1 MFEPDDPVTGEL
13 PRISPDDTGGPRR
26 PRRRRPIRLTL
37 KLLLFVGALWFF
49 VLPLIP
55 GFSNAA
61 NQLRRVNPLLLV
73 VGLALEIAALF
84 AYSMLTRT
92 ALGDD
97 THDMSPWRLF
107 RIQMSTKA
115 LSSIV
120 PGGSAAGSALGY
132 RLMTL
137 SGVDG
142 RDAGFALATAGLVS
156 AVMLN
161 VILWIGLIVSIPF
174 HGVNPGYGLAAVAGI
189 VIMGVAAALVFG
201 LMEGQGRAE
210 RILRWFARKM
220 HFNEDRAGAAVRH
233 IGGRLEDLAADHQL
247 LRRVAGW
254 AAANWLLDAMALWVF
269 LRAFGYS
276 LDADALIVAFGLANV
291 LAVIPIT
298 PGGLGIVEGVYIPTL
313 VGFGIPRVG
322 ASVGVLSYRLAQFWF
337 PILLGGV
344 LYLTLR
350 LGPWSIQRRER
361 LKRLRDI
368 AAEEAE
374 NNESAFDFAVRFG
387 RGRRSMDTAAAASVD
402 ATPERHAE

>member
-1 MFEPDDPVTGEL
+1 MIEPEGPLTGEL
-13 PRISPDDTGGPRR
+13 PVVSPDDTGGPRR
-26 PRRRRPIRLTL
+26 PRRRRPVRLTL
-37 KLLLFVGALWFF
+37 KLLLFVAALWFF

-55 GFSNAA
+55 GFRNAA
-61 NQLRRVNPLLLV
+61 DHLRDVDPLLLV
-73 VGLALEIAALF
+73 VGLLLEVAALF
-84 AYSMLTRT
+84 AYSLLTRA
-92 ALGDD
+92 ALGDGAEQI
-97 THDMSPWRLF
+97 SGLRLF

-161 VILWIGLIVSIPF
+161 VILWIGLIVSIPIR
-174 HGVNPGYGLAAVAGI
+174 GVNPGYGLAAVAGI
-189 VIMGVAAALVFG
+189 VIMVVAAALVFG
-201 LMEGQGRAE
+201 LMEGQARAE
-210 RILRWFARKM
+210 RALRWIARKAR
-220 HFNEDRAGAAVRH
+220 FSEDRAGAAVRH
-233 IGGRLEDLAADHQL
+233 IGGRLEDLASDHQL
-247 LRRVAGW
+247 LRRVAAW
-254 AAANWLLDAMALWVF
+254 ATANWLLDAMALWVF

-322 ASVGVLSYRLAQFWF
+322 ASIGVLSYRLAQFWF
-337 PILLGGV
+337 PILLGGA

-350 LGPWSIQRRER
+350 VGPWSIQRRER
-361 LKRLRDI
+361 LSRLRDI
-368 AAEEAE
+368 AAAEAA
-374 NNESAFDFAVRFG
+374 NTESAFDFAARFG
-387 RGRRSMDTAAAASVD
+387 SGRRPPGSGADEAD
-402 ATPERHAE
+402 R